1 MSARA
6 NQKQAPDVDAVLA
19 ALADPVRRRAVEFL
33 GQAPRRAGELAE
45 LLDLPAPAMSR
56 HLKALKSS
64 GLIAETHPEFD
75 QRVRVYALNS
85 DRLTDLKEWLAKAE
99 RGWTDQLAAF
109 ARHVE
114 KRKRS

>member
-1 MSARA
+1 MSASKAARP
-6 NQKQAPDVDAVLA
+6 KPDVDALLA
-19 ALADPVRRRAVEFL
+19 ALADPARRRAIELL
-33 GQAPRRAGELAE
+33 GESPRRAGELAE

-85 DRLTDLKEWLAKAE
+85 DRISDLKDWLARAE
-99 RGWTDQLAAF
+99 RGWTTQLAAF
-109 ARHVE
+109 AKHVE
-114 KRKRS
+114 KRKRK

>member
-1 MSARA
+1 MTSRA
-6 NQKQAPDVDAVLA
+6 KRKADIDALFS
-19 ALADPVRRRAVEFL
+19 ALAEPVRRRAVELL

-85 DRLTDLKEWLAKAE
+85 ERLADLKDWLAGAE
-99 RGWTDQLAAF
+99 RGWTTQLAAF
-109 ARHVE
+109 ADHVVRR
-114 KRKRS
+114 KRK